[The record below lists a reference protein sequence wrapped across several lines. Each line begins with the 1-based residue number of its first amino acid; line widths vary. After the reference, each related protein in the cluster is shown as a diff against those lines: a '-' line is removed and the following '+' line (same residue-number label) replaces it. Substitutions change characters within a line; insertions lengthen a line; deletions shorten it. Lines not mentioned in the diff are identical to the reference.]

1 MRLPVLGNPANAV
14 SASITGRDYL
24 SHSQVTTFQMCPL
37 RWWFHYVAQ
46 LPREHLS
53 AGLVFGQAI
62 HAAIEAHH
70 QFLLTGDAE
79 MSTLENLLRAYD
91 EAWAL
96 NTSGPIAYGKDEDAA
111 SLRDKA
117 AGMLSAFLDDKV
129 SRPAGEII
137 AIEEQMRSTIGTGIP
152 DLLAR
157 LDLLFVSDN
166 AVVIRDFKTSRCLWD
181 DQKVAEATGQLLLYA
196 ALARPITEALTD
208 DGIPIR
214 LEFVVLT
221 KTKVPRIQTLT
232 VRMDVDAL
240 ARTKAVIRQVW
251 QAMARGHVYPNP
263 SPMHCASCPFTQACR
278 QWSA

>member
-1 MRLPVLGNPANAV
+1 MRLPVLDNPANAV
-14 SASITGRDYL
+14 SAAITGRDYL
-24 SHSQVTTFQMCPL
+24 SHSQITTFQMCPL

-53 AGLVFGQAI
+53 AGLLFGQAI

-70 QFLLTGDAE
+70 QFLLAGDAE
-79 MSTLENLLRAYD
+79 MSTVENLLRAYD

-96 NTSGPIAYGKDEDAA
+96 NTGGPLVYGKNEDAA
-111 SLRDKA
+111 NLRDKA
-117 AGMLSAFLDDKV
+117 MGMLSAFLDDEV
-129 SRPAGEII
+129 SRPAGEIV
-137 AIEEQMRSTIGTGIP
+137 AIEEEMRSTIGVDIP

-157 LDLLFVSDN
+157 LDLLYLSDD
-166 AVVIRDFKTSRCLWD
+166 AVVIRDFKTSRGLWD
-181 DQKVAEATGQLLLYA
+181 EKKVAEAAGQLILYA
-196 ALARPITEALTD
+196 AMARPITEALTD
-208 DGIPIR
+208 DGIPLR

-232 VRMDVDAL
+232 VEMNVDAL

-251 QAMARGHVYPNP
+251 RAMARGHVYPNP
-263 SPMHCASCPFTQACR
+263 SPMHCASCPFTRACR

>member
-1 MRLPVLGNPANAV
+1 MRLPVLDNPANSV
-14 SASITGRDYL
+14 SAAITGRDYL

-37 RWWFHYVAQ
+37 RWWFQYVAQ

-53 AGLVFGQAI
+53 ASLVFGQAI

-70 QFLLTGDAE
+70 QFLLAGDAE

-91 EAWAL
+91 DAWAL
-96 NTSGPIAYGKDEDAA
+96 NTRGPIVYGKNEDAA
-111 SLRDKA
+111 SLSDKA
-117 AGMLSAFLDDKV
+117 AGMLSAFLDDEV
-129 SRPAGEII
+129 SRPSGEII
-137 AIEEQMRSTIGTGIP
+137 AIEEEMRSTIGTGIP

-157 LDLLFVSDN
+157 LDLLYLSDD
-166 AVVIRDFKTSRCLWD
+166 AVVIRDFKTSRCMWD
-181 DQKVAEATGQLLLYA
+181 ENKVAEAAGQLILYA

-232 VRMDVDAL
+232 VSMDIDAL

-251 QAMARGHVYPNP
+251 RAMARGHVYPNP
-263 SPMHCASCPFTQACR
+263 SPMHCASCPFTRACR
-278 QWSA
+278 QWTA